1 MRFWC
6 SRGQVL
12 RCRGLKSMLDSDF
25 GAMTDVG
32 VGFSEWVARER
43 EISATAVPRGSRK
56 VIPAGFSVR
65 RTALCGRSAEASGDD
80 LPVVA
85 MDAGSGQMQHDAPH
99 RGVYPGTKLQ
109 EVFAQGVDLSRP
121 EDGTRGAQTQL
132 LVEHV
137 G

>member
-12 RCRGLKSMLDSDF
+12 RCRGVKSMLDSDF

-32 VGFSEWVARER
+32 VGFSEWVSREY

-85 MDAGSGQMQHDAPH
+85 MDAGSGAAPTIVPRH
-99 RGVYPGTKLQ
+99 QASRGVRAK
-109 EVFAQGVDLSRP
+109 
-121 EDGTRGAQTQL
+121 
-132 LVEHV
+132 
-137 G
+137 